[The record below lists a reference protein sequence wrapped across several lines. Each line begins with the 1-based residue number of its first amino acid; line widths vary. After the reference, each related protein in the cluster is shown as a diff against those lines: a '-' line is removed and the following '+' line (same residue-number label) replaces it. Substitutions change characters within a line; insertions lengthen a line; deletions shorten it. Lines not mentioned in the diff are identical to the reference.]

1 MTQFEKAE
9 IRRLP
14 KKYRPMGA
22 WGYFWHIV
30 LYDIPVIGWICLIW
44 GAVNDNNICRRS
56 FARYFFISFAVA
68 IILVAVIA
76 VLFVMGLV
84 NAEMLTGVLNSVN
97 PGEGV

>member
-30 LYDIPVIGWICLIW
+30 LYAIPVIGWICLIW

-56 FARYFFISFAVA
+56 FARYFFVCFLLEVILAAV
-68 IILVAVIA
+68 VA
-76 VLFVMGLV
+76 VLFVMGIV
-84 NAEMLTGVLNSVN
+84 SMDMVTGILDNVN
-97 PGEGV
+97 PGAGV